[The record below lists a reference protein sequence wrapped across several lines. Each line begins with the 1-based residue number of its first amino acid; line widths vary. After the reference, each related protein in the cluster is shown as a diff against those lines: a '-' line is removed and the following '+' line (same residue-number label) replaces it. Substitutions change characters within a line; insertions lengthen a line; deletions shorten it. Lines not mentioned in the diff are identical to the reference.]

1 MSTKKLTQSQFNDL
15 IVLAAQDHVF
25 GIETL
30 FDVSLTDQ
38 QKQLVTAANHP
49 AARVAVSSCTG
60 SGKSAVLSMLTLL
73 YLMVLPD
80 CRILITAPSSNHLE
94 RVFRSEI
101 DKWFKRLPE
110 QIQEQ
115 FDMTQRKIEY
125 KTQKRVHFASLVT
138 ASVESREALA
148 GGHSDSYVILADE
161 ASGIPEDAFDI
172 LLGTLSTGKGGR
184 FIQVSNPQRS
194 SGRFHEI
201 FQRDL
206 GKWTKIYFSAYD
218 SPNVNK
224 EWIEEMKDTYG
235 EDSDIFRMRVLGQF
249 PRVGVSQ
256 FISVEDV
263 DRAIHESLDFRVYT
277 NYPKIMGVDVARFGD
292 DLTSIVVRQGPKVL
306 HIKTYRGL
314 DTMEVASRVAESQ
327 AGFNCAVIYI
337 DSIGVG
343 AGTADRCKE
352 LGLPVKDVV
361 VSAPSTDPKTY
372 ANIRAQL
379 WGQMRDWLKGGG
391 VDLPFESADKETNL
405 AAQLTSMEYG
415 YNNKMQIQLLSKREL
430 KKAGHASP
438 DIADALSFTFSEALF
453 DYRNRAKVRRQ
464 IQPTNYLW
472 A

>member
-1 MSTKKLTQSQFNDL
+1 MALLTQEQFNDL

-30 FDVSLTDQ
+30 FNVALTDQ
-38 QKQLVTAANHP
+38 QKDLVNSSNNQS
-49 AARVAVSSCTG
+49 ARVAVSSCTG

-94 RVFRSEI
+94 RVFRSEL
-101 DKWFKRLPE
+101 DKWFKRLPD
-110 QIQEQ
+110 QIQTR

-125 KTQKRVHFASLVT
+125 RTSKRVHFASLVT
-138 ASVESREALA
+138 ASVEQKENLA
-148 GGHSDSYVILADE
+148 GGHAENYIILADE

-172 LLGTLSTGKGGR
+172 LLGTLSTGEGGR
-184 FIQVSNPQRS
+184 FIQVSNPQRA
-194 SGRFHEI
+194 SGRFFEI

-218 SPNVNK
+218 SPNVNS
-224 EWIEEMKDTYG
+224 EWIEEMKETYG

-256 FISVEDV
+256 FISAELVE
-263 DRAIHESLDFRVYT
+263 AALHNNLDYRNYT
-277 NYPKIMGVDVARFGD
+277 NFPKIMGVDVARFGD

-306 HIKTYRGL
+306 HIKTYRSL
-314 DTMEVASRVAESQ
+314 DTMEVASKVAETQ
-327 AGFNCAVIYI
+327 AGYTCSVIYI

-343 AGTADRCKE
+343 AGTADRCRE

-361 VSAPSTDPKTY
+361 VSGQSTDPKTY

-379 WGQMRDWLKGGG
+379 WGQMKDWFRGGN
-391 VDLPFESADKETNL
+391 VDLPFESSDRDANL
-405 AAQLTSMEYG
+405 ISQLTSMEYG
-415 YNNKMQIQLLSKREL
+415 YNNKMQIQLLSKKEL
-430 KKAGHASP
+430 KRMGYASP
-438 DIADALSFTFSEALF
+438 DIADALSFTFSDQLYE
-453 DYRNRAKVRRQ
+453 YRNRSRSRKN
-464 IQPTNYLW
+464 IQKTNFLW